1 MNKIGKSTDSLMR
14 HIRNEH
20 NINIHGSKQ
29 KIALINMGYFHS
41 YKAYRFNKNPKQ
53 LLPIRDFSEIQTVHT
68 LDSNLKELFYPE
80 LMKIETALKNRVIN
94 FVSSNCEASIYSI
107 IDNKLTYAKD
117 IKDELKEARKEL
129 EDLRK
134 RNAPNPDISKARKK
148 VDITLKRYHKQNS
161 SLLKLKSSV
170 DNLISEDYRKKG
182 ITQHYLHSNQP
193 IPIWACFELFSLGNL
208 AYFIMNLNVE
218 TKKELCR
225 KLGFQ
230 LRTYDPKILTD
241 SIFLLKD
248 LRNAVAHNKI
258 IFDCRFQNNIS
269 KTVKHY
275 YRDSINNLD
284 FSFKSITDYVI
295 VVYYFLTILK
305 FSKTECTRFIK
316 KYKSIISKLKQDS
329 SFQDV
334 FNSIFCYDD
343 FNKLDTIIS

>member
-20 NINIHGSKQ
+20 NIDIHGSKQ

-53 LLPIRDFSEIQTVHT
+53 LLPIRDFSEIQTIYT
-68 LDSNLKELFYPE
+68 LDSNLKELFYPA
-80 LMKIETALKNRVIN
+80 LMKIETAIKNKVIN
-94 FVSSNCEASIYSI
+94 CVASNCEASIYSI

-117 IKDELKEARKEL
+117 LKSEWEESKRNLNNLRNNNASQEDIIKARKETKI
-129 EDLRK
+129 RK
-134 RNAPNPDISKARKK
+134 E
-148 VDITLKRYHKQNS
+148 RYLNQNQ

-182 ITQHYLHSNQP
+182 ITRHYLHNNQP
-193 IPIWACFELFSLGNL
+193 IPVWACFELFSLGNL
-208 AYFIMNLNVE
+208 AYFIINLNIE
-218 TKKELCR
+218 TKKKLCED
-225 KLGFQ
+225 LEFQ
-230 LRTYDPKILTD
+230 LRGYNPKILTD

-269 KTVKHY
+269 KTVKNY
-275 YRDSINNLD
+275 YHDFINNLD

-305 FSKTECTRFIK
+305 FSKTECKRFMK
-316 KYKSIISKLKQDS
+316 KYKNILTKLNQDL

-334 FNSIFCYDD
+334 FDSIFCYDD
-343 FNKLDTIIS
+343 FNKLNSLIS